1 MEEEFQQAQEQNE
14 ADYEATARAME
25 SKRTL
30 SADDEAEL
38 KKLWKKLV
46 SLYHPDRFANEPDKL
61 ETYGKLTAAIN
72 FAKNNGDLET
82 LRQIA
87 SDPHGFIL
95 RQGWTDLDFAEEQKL
110 SRLRKLWE
118 SLQVEI
124 LSVIEATNELRE
136 SAEHEL
142 KTLVAQKPQLLDDV
156 IQKQVTQLEA
166 EIAQMKEEEAKLESE
181 IGELGGK

>member
-1 MEEEFQQAQEQNE
+1 MTPACCQ
-14 ADYEATARAME
+14 
-25 SKRTL
+25 
-30 SADDEAEL
+30 
-38 KKLWKKLV
+38 
-46 SLYHPDRFANEPDKL
+46 
-61 ETYGKLTAAIN
+61 AAI
-72 FAKNNGDLET
+72 
-82 LRQIA
+82 
-87 SDPHGFIL
+87 
-95 RQGWTDLDFAEEQKL
+95 DFAEEQKL

-181 IGELGGK
+181 IGELAGN

>member
-1 MEEEFQQAQEQNE
+1 MEEEFQKAEAQNE
-14 ADYEATARAME
+14 ADYEETARAME

-30 SADDEAEL
+30 STDDEAEL

-46 SLYHPDRFANEPDKL
+46 SMYHPDRFASEPDKQ

-72 FAKNNGDLET
+72 FAKVNGDLET
-82 LRQIA
+82 LWQIA

-118 SLQVEI
+118 SLQLEI
-124 LSVIEATNELRE
+124 LAVIEATNALRE
-136 SAEHEL
+136 SAEYEL
-142 KTLVAQKPQLLDDV
+142 QTLITKKPQLLDEV
-156 IQKQVTQLEA
+156 IQKQIVALEV
-166 EIAQMKEEEAKLESE
+166 EIAQMKEDEAKLARE
-181 IGELGGK
+181 IAELV